1 MDCSLLRPSRLSI
14 SASRMQGV
22 GSSTGR
28 RKWLLYKSGLVLGFS
43 SISQQF
49 THPVCLLPPL
59 SSCYR
64 SPIVQLLLTRNDWTT
79 TTTTMEG
86 DKAPQSVGRS
96 SAPFWIEKRQWCW
109 RGYSYMFG
117 LPSSSSSFFFPP
129 PSPPECQRMSQ
140 SWSSSRWRRRRWR
153 QRRCRCNW
161 GGSRQVDDDGG
172 GVAAV
177 AGSGGVGGGSRVSGD
192 GVSFPTS
199 SSSEGV
205 RSIRVS
211 LRCSIQRFAESG

>member
-1 MDCSLLRPSRLSI
+1 M
-14 SASRMQGV
+14 
-22 GSSTGR
+22 
-28 RKWLLYKSGLVLGFS
+28 LYKSELDLGFS

-79 TTTTMEG
+79 TTTMEG

-109 RGYSYMFG
+109 RGYSYVLG
-117 LPSSSSSFFFPP
+117 LPSSSSFFFPP

-172 GVAAV
+172 DVAAV
-177 AGSGGVGGGSRVSGD
+177 AGGVGGGSSVSGD
-192 GVSFPTS
+192 GVSCPTS
-199 SSSEGV
+199 SSCEGV

-211 LRCSIQRFAESG
+211 HRCSIQRFAESG

>member
-1 MDCSLLRPSRLSI
+1 MKTNHGTRVGVKWIDCSLLRPSRLSI
-14 SASRMQGV
+14 SASRNAGV
-22 GSSTGR
+22 GWLFEEIFTGR
-28 RKWLLYKSGLVLGFS
+28 RKWLLYKNELDLGFS

-79 TTTTMEG
+79 TTTMEG

-96 SAPFWIEKRQWCW
+96 SAPFWIEKRQWWCW
-109 RGYSYMFG
+109 RGYSYVFG

-140 SWSSSRWRRRRWR
+140 S
-153 QRRCRCNW
+153 
-161 GGSRQVDDDGG
+161 
-172 GVAAV
+172 
-177 AGSGGVGGGSRVSGD
+177 
-192 GVSFPTS
+192 
-199 SSSEGV
+199 
-205 RSIRVS
+205 
-211 LRCSIQRFAESG
+211 